1 MKPYA
6 RLVYLTIPAAMLFA
20 CGTPDVLPYRAP
32 NAGQPSVQ
40 LTVAPPV
47 VPLSRHDS
55 EQLSRH
61 HVECGAEGVAS
72 AERMALTSWSPYPN
86 ERAPKIVAVPV
97 GRVYFRYVRNGNS
110 KSCGINFS
118 ASLEAGH
125 AYAIETTRTF
135 GGFFK
140 DSQCMLKM
148 VDSSTGEPVPLDHES
163 AQPNFQPACNK
174 QRSERS
180 NPVVARN

>member
-6 RLVYLTIPAAMLFA
+6 RLLCLTVPATMFVA
-20 CGTPDVLPYRAP
+20 CGTANVLPYRAP

-72 AERMALTSWSPYPN
+72 AETMALTNWTPS
-86 ERAPKIVAVPV
+86 ERTSKVVAVPV
-97 GRVYFRYVRNGNS
+97 GRVYFRYVRSDNS
-110 KSCGINFS
+110 RSCGINFS

-140 DSQCMLKM
+140 SSQCLIGM

-163 AQPNFQPACNK
+163 AQPNFQTACNK
-174 QRSERS
+174 QHGERS
-180 NPVVARN
+180 NSVVARN